1 MNDFYTRCPDC
12 GRSVQYKSKITY
24 SMVDAIEEGKRLKAN
39 GWDVVNVQMIDEL
52 WVLTLREKA
61 SSNDRRT

>member
-1 MNDFYTRCPDC
+1 
-12 GRSVQYKSKITY
+12 
-24 SMVDAIEEGKRLKAN
+24 MVDAIEEGKRLKAN